1 MSFIYDI
8 PTDTIV
14 DAQDGGLF
22 ATPAE
27 TVDPEDSLKMAA
39 AIELFD
45 ALGAIV
51 YAWQIGELA
60 LPEALAEPSL
70 RALAKATPPEFC
82 GPEARAFLAHAIATG
97 QCA

>member
-14 DAQDGGLF
+14 DAEDGGLI

-27 TVDPEDSLKMAA
+27 TVDPDDSLKMAA
-39 AIELFD
+39 ALELFD

-60 LPEALAEPSL
+60 LPDALSVPACQALHKGSPPTYRDQMVRAAEHQMRGEP
-70 RALAKATPPEFC
+70 
-82 GPEARAFLAHAIATG
+82 
-97 QCA
+97 

>member
-14 DAQDGGLF
+14 DEEDGGLI

-27 TVDPEDSLKMAA
+27 TVDPEDSTKMAA

-51 YAWQIGELA
+51 YAWQIGELVLPMA
-60 LPEALAEPSL
+60 LTVPACQALHKASPPQYRDQMV
-70 RALAKATPPEFC
+70 RAASHPIGGA
-82 GPEARAFLAHAIATG
+82 A
-97 QCA
+97 